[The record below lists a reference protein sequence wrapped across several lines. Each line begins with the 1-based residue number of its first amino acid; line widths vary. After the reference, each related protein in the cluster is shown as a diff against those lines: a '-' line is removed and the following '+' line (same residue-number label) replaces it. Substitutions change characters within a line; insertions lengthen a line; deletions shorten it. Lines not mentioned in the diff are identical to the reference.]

1 MNEDEARDWLKGS
14 AHVSR
19 GTMDRLERYV
29 SLLLLESERQNLIS
43 ASTRDHVWSRHIVDS
58 AQLVPL
64 VPFSTGV
71 WIDLGAGAGLPGIV
85 VATLFDGEVVLVD
98 SRRKRVE
105 FLQQVIDELKIT
117 NVRAELSR
125 VETFASRP
133 ASVISARAY
142 APLPKLLSSAQH
154 LADRHSFWLLPKGK
168 SWQGELELAKAEWLG
183 TFHVEHSITDPDS
196 AIVVARDVR
205 RKGRK

>member
-1 MNEDEARDWLKGS
+1 
-14 AHVSR
+14 
-19 GTMDRLERYV
+19 MDRLERYV